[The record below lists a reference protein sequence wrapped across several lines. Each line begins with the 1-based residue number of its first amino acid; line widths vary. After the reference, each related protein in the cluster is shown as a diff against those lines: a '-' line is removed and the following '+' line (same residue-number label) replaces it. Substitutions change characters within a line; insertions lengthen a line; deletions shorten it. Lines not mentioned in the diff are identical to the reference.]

1 MMRKKQEKI
10 FIEFI
15 DQYKKRFYLLALT
28 YTKNEQDALDV
39 VQESLSKAWKSFPT
53 LKDHSQLKSWFFQ
66 ILVRTAIDFLRKQKK
81 ICLMEDD
88 QIEYFSPNQ
97 VDTYTNIDLHTALN
111 NLPYQ
116 FSEIIILRFFED
128 FKIGFYYIC
137 WGIKTIH
144 VVTFRKNECF
154 PPTSAALFL
163 STLGGKKGLLHTCFS
178 AGVLVIS
185 FNIDLCEKWRK
196 KAQFHQFLYT

>member
-1 MMRKKQEKI
+1 MSFNDVNFSPRHVVLCMSIRMAKGKSNMMRKKQEKI

-97 VDTYTNIDLHTALN
+97 VDTYTNLDLHTALN

-128 FKIGFYYIC
+128 FKIEDIAN
-137 WGIKTIH
+137 ILDI
-144 VVTFRKNECF
+144 
-154 PPTSAALFL
+154 PL
-163 STLGGKKGLLHTCFS
+163 STAKSRLYRALKLLKIE
-178 AGVLVIS
+178 LVEEAA
-185 FNIDLCEKWRK
+185 NHE
-196 KAQFHQFLYT
+196 

>member
-1 MMRKKQEKI
+1 MSFNDVNFSPHHVVLCMSIRMAKGKSNMMRKKQEKI

-128 FKIGFYYIC
+128 FKIEDIAN
-137 WGIKTIH
+137 ILDI
-144 VVTFRKNECF
+144 
-154 PPTSAALFL
+154 PL
-163 STLGGKKGLLHTCFS
+163 STAKSRLYRALKLLKIE
-178 AGVLVIS
+178 LVEEAA
-185 FNIDLCEKWRK
+185 NHE
-196 KAQFHQFLYT
+196 

>member
-66 ILVRTAIDFLRKQKK
+66 ILVRTAIDFLRKQKN

-97 VDTYTNIDLHTALN
+97 VDTYTNLDLHTALN

-128 FKIGFYYIC
+128 FKIEDIAN
-137 WGIKTIH
+137 ILDI
-144 VVTFRKNECF
+144 
-154 PPTSAALFL
+154 PL
-163 STLGGKKGLLHTCFS
+163 STAKSRLYRALKLLKIE
-178 AGVLVIS
+178 LVEEAA
-185 FNIDLCEKWRK
+185 NHE
-196 KAQFHQFLYT
+196 